1 MLSQAKPKFFFHLNA
16 FVFSVMNSAEEF
28 DSNPFNFQPLKRR
41 KNPTLKSQKV
51 KRVKT
56 TNPSQKPTYVQK
68 TLNFNAEIEKPIEQ
82 QQRKSEGIL
91 VFFDSLRRDIIA
103 RLLIFQCVL
112 SARFLWI
119 Y

>member
-1 MLSQAKPKFFFHLNA
+1 MHNSAYL
-16 FVFSVMNSAEEF
+16 FSVMNSTEEF

-51 KRVKT
+51 KRLKK

-68 TLNFNAEIEKPIEQ
+68 TLNFNAEIEKPVEQ
-82 QQRKSEGIL
+82 QQRKNEGIL

-112 SARFLWI
+112 SVRFLLT

>member
-1 MLSQAKPKFFFHLNA
+1 
-16 FVFSVMNSAEEF
+16 MNSSDSEE
-28 DSNPFNFQPLKRR
+28 SNPFNFKPLKRR
-41 KNPTLKSQKV
+41 KKPLLKSQKV

-82 QQRKSEGIL
+82 QQRKNEGIIL
-91 VFFDSLRRDIIA
+91 FFDFLRRDIIA

-112 SARFLWI
+112 SARFLLT